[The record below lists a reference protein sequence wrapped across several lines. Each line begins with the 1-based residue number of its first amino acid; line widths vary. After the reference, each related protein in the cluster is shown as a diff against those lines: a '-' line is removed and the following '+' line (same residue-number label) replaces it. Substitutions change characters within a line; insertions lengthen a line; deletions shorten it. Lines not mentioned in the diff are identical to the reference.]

1 MYERDV
7 TQLDMPQRKKWHD
20 QRGSDSALA
29 VPPLLHASLRVIVDV
44 TIYLALNALNA
55 THH

>member
-29 VPPLLHASLRVIVDV
+29 VPPLLHASLSVVVDV
-44 TIYLALNALNA
+44 TIYLAFNAFNA
-55 THH
+55 THY